1 MEMTRPAPKPLT
13 DAQAALA
20 AQWIPLVRKLV
31 GEAAGSSTDFD
42 DLFGVASE
50 AVMRAARSFKPDK
63 GWTFQALATRCVKNA
78 ICDVRRRKKCE
89 VELKDWHV
97 ERGIEV
103 APKRR
108 QIKPNAPVPLP
119 VLPACPG
126 RFAAIEAL
134 RCGKSY
140 RQARAEAAKLL
151 PKPPSM
157 RRICAWAREAGIQP
171 RCPGRPPKVDP
182 IEAARWLRASTL
194 AEVSAATGVSICTL
208 SRVSKMFRG
217 VRRLRRIFRHD
228 SSKPATGRNNLAPIQ
243 RSLGAE

>member
-1 MEMTRPAPKPLT
+1 MPKTAPKPLT
-13 DAQAALA
+13 DDQAALA

-31 GEAAGSSTDFD
+31 GEAAGSKTEYD

-50 AVMRAARSFKPDK
+50 AVMRAARSFKPDR

-97 ERGIEV
+97 ERGIE
-103 APKRR
+103 ALPKRR
-108 QIKPNAPVPLP
+108 ESKPVEPEPAPM
-119 VLPACPG
+119 PACPG
-126 RFAAIEAL
+126 RAAAIAAL

-140 RQARAEAAKLL
+140 RQARAEAAQCL

-228 SSKPATGRNNLAPIQ
+228 SSKPATGRDNLAPLQ
-243 RSLGAE
+243 RRVGPQ